1 MRIQLGSPAQNHFQI
16 TLTPLSVNR
25 ILHVPG
31 AHAHITPAPQPH
43 YACVRGVL
51 PAYLQR
57 CYEWLGHSE
66 LLILPRFQTSRSA
79 TCALIHHPPVT
90 QARSAGLR
98 ECGRNL
104 WSSFRRSHAHVS
116 TVQQHNRNNLLA
128 QTGSFSRTAHDAK
141 NLPIRAQYF
150 CTTVSVLKCPPRAK
164 RWSRIPA
171 LSANRLTERHGT
183 YGSSFAWNIRI
194 FSGVSSLA

>member
-16 TLTPLSVNR
+16 TLTMLSVNR

-43 YACVRGVL
+43 YGCVRSVL

-79 TCALIHHPPVT
+79 TSALIHDPPVT
-90 QARSAGLR
+90 QTRPAGLR

-104 WSSFRRSHAHVS
+104 WSSLRRSHAHVS
-116 TVQQHNRNNLLA
+116 AVQQHNCKIFWRKQVHSRGRLTTQKISRSASNIFAPPFPYSNA
-128 QTGSFSRTAHDAK
+128 RPARKDGAEFPHPPRTGSPTS
-141 NLPIRAQYF
+141 
-150 CTTVSVLKCPPRAK
+150 
-164 RWSRIPA
+164 
-171 LSANRLTERHGT
+171 TEHT
-183 YGSSFAWNIRI
+183 DHP
-194 FSGVSSLA
+194 